1 MSFLKKIS
9 SFLSRVTFHLE
20 AEVENIIV
28 DYIFDGENGLKP
40 INISEIEKEKI
51 IKWKIKEFKKFL
63 KFGDGFEKS
72 EINLD
77 LFKDWE
83 KKNQQ
88 NFNDWCEES
97 NNDYNW
103 FELYGDD
110 WKIYKEKFDDE
121 VKKLKSNITL

>member
-1 MSFLKKIS
+1 MNFLKKIS
-9 SFLSRVTFHLE
+9 SFLSGVSFDLE
-20 AEVENIIV
+20 SEVENIIV
-28 DYIFDGENGLKP
+28 DYIFDGENGLKQ

-83 KKNQQ
+83 QKNQQ

-103 FELYGDD
+103 FEQYGVD

>member
-20 AEVENIIV
+20 SEVENIIV
-28 DYIFDGENGLKP
+28 DYIFDGENGLKL

-83 KKNQQ
+83 QKNQQ

-103 FELYGDD
+103 FEQYGDD